1 MKTVP
6 VRLRDRV
13 TVGLG
18 SVIGIGVTVGSDVQI
33 GALSP
38 VPKHAM
44 LEGGWVYV
52 GVPVRPLR
60 FGRLAVDTRPRSTG

>member
-6 VRLRDRV
+6 VRLRDRRHCRAR
-13 TVGLG
+13 LG
-18 SVIGIGVTVGSDVQI
+18 DRNRRDGRSDVQI
-33 GALSP
+33 GALSL

-60 FGRLAVDTRPRSTG
+60 FGRLAVDTRPQSTG